1 MKKNICVSSTGY
13 SMPPVIITVD
23 YGDGSG
29 EQSWSR
35 AAPANLWTHMY
46 QLPGR
51 YWVHVSSE
59 SLIIPVI
66 LNYFIFLKQRL
77 TSMTGRV
84 TSCGARW
91 RW

>member
-1 MKKNICVSSTGY
+1 MKNKLSFQQYFVIKNIFCLNKISKKNISVFSTGY

-59 SLIIPVI
+59 SLIIP
-66 LNYFIFLKQRL
+66 R
-77 TSMTGRV
+77 
-84 TSCGARW
+84 
-91 RW
+91 

>member
-1 MKKNICVSSTGY
+1 MKNKLSFQQYFVIKNIFCLNKISKKNISVFSTGY

-59 SLIIPVI
+59 SLLIP
-66 LNYFIFLKQRL
+66 R
-77 TSMTGRV
+77 
-84 TSCGARW
+84 
-91 RW
+91 

>member
-1 MKKNICVSSTGY
+1 MKNKLSFQQYFVIKNIFCLNKISKKNISVFSTGY

-59 SLIIPVI
+59 SLLIP
-66 LNYFIFLKQRL
+66 
-77 TSMTGRV
+77 S
-84 TSCGARW
+84 
-91 RW
+91 